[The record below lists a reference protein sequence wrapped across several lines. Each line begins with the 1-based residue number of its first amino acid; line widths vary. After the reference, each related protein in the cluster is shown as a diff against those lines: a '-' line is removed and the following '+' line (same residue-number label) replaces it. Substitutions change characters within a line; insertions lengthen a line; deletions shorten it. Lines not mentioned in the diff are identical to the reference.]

1 MLYDDIVAEFH
12 WSPEQMSP
20 PFDLHAANELVRK
33 KIESRRASAQTSGQQ
48 RPPARQRAARPAT
61 GGSGTGPL
69 AGNNV

>member
-33 KIESRRASAQTSGQQ
+33 KI
-48 RPPARQRAARPAT
+48 
-61 GGSGTGPL
+61 
-69 AGNNV
+69 